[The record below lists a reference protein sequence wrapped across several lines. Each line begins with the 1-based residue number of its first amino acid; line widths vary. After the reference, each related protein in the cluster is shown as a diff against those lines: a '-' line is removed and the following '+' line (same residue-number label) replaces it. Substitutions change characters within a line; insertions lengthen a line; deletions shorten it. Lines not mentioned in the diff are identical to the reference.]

1 MAVVGESVCCVL
13 VFHAEKLDAVDF
25 LAIAE
30 RQGHSPTVTGLRC
43 RFTRAI
49 SSAALYWRMGFIATR
64 TSLQALVPT
73 QYFPRGTGVPHVRN
87 GVGVFLAML
96 FALREWNHGVPPA
109 LFRPGGPASKCR
121 WREPTVGIGGSFFF
135 RAPGPRGPGRDYAA
149 PPGLDSRVNMRC
161 IAAMEFVRI
170 LSQARRANA
179 SIF

>member
-96 FALREWNHGVPPA
+96 FVNGTMVSRQRSSGPEDRHRNA
-109 LFRPGGPASKCR
+109 GGASQR
-121 WREPTVGIGGSFFF
+121 LG
-135 RAPGPRGPGRDYAA
+135 
-149 PPGLDSRVNMRC
+149 
-161 IAAMEFVRI
+161 
-170 LSQARRANA
+170 
-179 SIF
+179 